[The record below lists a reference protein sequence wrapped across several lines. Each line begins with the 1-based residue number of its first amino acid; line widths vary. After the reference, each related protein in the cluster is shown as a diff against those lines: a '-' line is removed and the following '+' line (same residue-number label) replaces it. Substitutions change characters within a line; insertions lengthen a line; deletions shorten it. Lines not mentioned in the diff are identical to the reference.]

1 MKSTITITVDK
12 REGLYYTTTSVET
25 SDLSNVEIIGLLTL
39 QLDQFL
45 SDFRCKYGEGTYN
58 KLNK

>member
-39 QLDQFL
+39 QLDQFKNSAL
-45 SDFRCKYGEGTYN
+45 QKTKRK
-58 KLNK
+58 KIKK